1 MPHRLCV
8 FFLACL
14 CAFGNISVR
23 ASSLAPADEYFG
35 PFKESIL
42 EIRNRLMSF
51 ERDSNADLVHRVRA
65 VDNLELA
72 IEDWYRR
79 YPRDPWIPGFA
90 VRLARVYE
98 RAHAPHNRRF
108 GSVRRIAMI
117 AGSHTRSTRDAD
129 R

>member
-1 MPHRLCV
+1 MPRRLCL
-8 FFLACL
+8 FFLAFV
-14 CAFGNISVR
+14 CAFGTIPVR
-23 ASSLAPADEYFG
+23 ASGLAPADEYFG

-51 ERDSNADLVHRVRA
+51 ERDSNSDLAHRVRA

-72 IEDWYRR
+72 IEDWYRH

-90 VRLARVYE
+90 VRLAHVYE
-98 RAHAPHNRRF
+98 RANAPHNRRF

-117 AGSHTRSTRDAD
+117 AGSRKRSTAYAD